1 MSRRAGVLS
10 LLLHSTYNHEL
21 ASKMAMMKQ
30 KKAMAAG
37 GGGSHQQGLSNIF
50 IRILLSENATI
61 MLTRSCFF
69 AKNYS
74 SIFLESQTFN
84 FYIWH
89 IIST

>member
-37 GGGSHQQGLSNIF
+37 GGGSHQQGLFNIF
-50 IRILLSENATI
+50 RKLFIKMPL
-61 MLTRSCFF
+61 
-69 AKNYS
+69 
-74 SIFLESQTFN
+74 
-84 FYIWH
+84 
-89 IIST
+89 